1 MQNQYDQLMVQ
12 LGKTQ
17 GKIRE
22 LGLQNIRAKLP
33 TNPDLRRVYD
43 EVLEEMRKTH
53 RNLVKIDD
61 LLMEMFDFLED

>member
-1 MQNQYDQLMVQ
+1 MQDQYNQLMVQ

-22 LGLQNIRAKLP
+22 LGLQNIRGKLS
-33 TNPDLRRVYD
+33 TNPGLRRTYD
-43 EVLEEMRKTH
+43 AVLEEMRKTH
-53 RNLVKIDD
+53 RNLVKIDE

>member
-1 MQNQYDQLMVQ
+1 MQNEYDQLLVQ

-22 LGLQNIRAKLP
+22 LGLQNIRTKLS
-33 TNPDLRRVYD
+33 TNPDLRRTYD

-53 RNLVKIDD
+53 RNLVKIDN
-61 LLMEMFDFLED
+61 LLLEMFDFLED

>member
-1 MQNQYDQLMVQ
+1 MQNQYDQLMEQ

-17 GKIRE
+17 GKVRE
-22 LGLQNIRAKLP
+22 LGLQNIRSKLSS
-33 TNPDLRRVYD
+33 NPDLRRTYD

-61 LLMEMFDFLED
+61 LLMQMFDFLED

>member
-1 MQNQYDQLMVQ
+1 MQSQYDQLLTQ

-17 GKIRE
+17 GRIRE
-22 LGLQNIRAKLP
+22 LGLQNIRAKLSS
-33 TNPDLRRVYD
+33 NPDLRRIYD

-53 RNLVKIDD
+53 RNLIKIDD